1 MRKIL
6 LYHGF
11 REGKLHKV
19 RAEEG
24 TFYEPGELDSRI
36 FDTHPGDEEL
46 KEISQETQRAELDK
60 DRKVE
65 V

>member
-6 LYHGF
+6 LYHGL

-24 TFYEPGELDSRI
+24 TFYEPGELPRRI
-36 FDTHPGDEEL
+36 FDTHPTEDEMKDL
-46 KEISQETQRAELDK
+46 ARETGRAEINVH
-60 DRKVE
+60 RKVE
-65 V
+65 

>member
-24 TFYEPGELDSRI
+24 TFYEHGELDSRI

-46 KEISQETQRAELDK
+46 KELGRETQRAELDK